1 MKKTLI
7 TLITLLT
14 VSVAANADSGIFG
27 TSVVIN
33 NNGTTTLYETTL
45 LGDSRHTPTGPFSGT
60 TTSGFNGVNLGT
72 YDTTTSD
79 NLTLRGGG
87 VLTYKNN
94 GSNITGAHVYY
105 KIDNGNYSSAI
116 ALGFNEDLVSVGG
129 GDQRWYTQANS
140 FNLLDGLSNGAHTV
154 SVYFD
159 ATHDGGTHYENN
171 GSADFTANFTV
182 VPEPNTY
189 ALIAGMFGLAYIA
202 LKRRQA

>member
-1 MKKTLI
+1 MKKTFI
-7 TLITLLT
+7 TLITLLS

-33 NNGTTTLYETTL
+33 NNGTTTLYEATL
-45 LGDSRHTPTGPFSGT
+45 LGDSRHTPTGYSGT
-60 TTSGFNGVNLGT
+60 TTSGFTDLNLGT
-72 YDTTTSD
+72 YNTTTSD
-79 NLTLRGGG
+79 NLTLNGGG
-87 VLTYKNN
+87 MLTYKNN
-94 GSNITGAHVYY
+94 GSNISGAHVYY

-116 ALGFNEDLVSVGG
+116 ALGFNEDLGG
-129 GDQRWYTQANS
+129 GDQRWYSQASS

-189 ALIAGMFGLAYIA
+189 ALIAGMFGLAYIV

>member
-33 NNGTTTLYETTL
+33 NNGTTTLYEATL
-45 LGDSRHTPTGPFSGT
+45 LGDSRHTPTGYSGT
-60 TTSGFNGVNLGT
+60 TTSGFTGLNLGT

-79 NLTLRGGG
+79 NLTLNGGG
-87 VLTYKNN
+87 MLTYKNN
-94 GSNITGAHVYY
+94 GSDITGAHLYY

-116 ALGFNEDLVSVGG
+116 ALGFNENLGGG
-129 GDQRWYTQANS
+129 GDQRWHTQDSS

-189 ALIAGMFGLAYIA
+189 ALIAGMFGLAYIV